1 MKFKRHKD
9 MYHRGLSLEFE
20 EVTPM
25 ATIESMLDREK
36 TMIEQ
41 TMMLFA
47 IVVVFIVSHTPRS
60 ILIVEEFASM
70 KLKEAAREEGCIWL
84 PYWTSIAVPISHVL
98 LQINSSVN
106 LLICFFF
113 NKKFRMAH
121 KQIIGKL
128 IVRFKFNIRRKKDAK
143 KLLNQGSN
151 KQINLPVMNAFAS
164 RSETNE
170 TQLSMIGPIT

>member
-20 EVTPM
+20 EITPM
-25 ATIESMLDREK
+25 ATIETMLDREK

-60 ILIVEEFASM
+60 ILIVEEFASI
-70 KLKEAAREEGCIWL
+70 KLKEAAKEEGCVWL

-121 KQIIGKL
+121 KHILRKL
-128 IVRFKFNIRRKKDAK
+128 IVRFKFNIKRKTIRRCWQTKA
-143 KLLNQGSN
+143 Q
-151 KQINLPVMNAFAS
+151 A
-164 RSETNE
+164 NE
-170 TQLSMIGPIT
+170 LICT